1 MNVDPTLGAD
11 FVSLAVKAGIIGIA
25 AVMVFMIVYYR
36 IPGIV
41 ACISL
46 TYYGVI
52 TMALYKLWPVTM
64 TLAGIGG
71 FVLSIGMAV
80 DANVLIFER
89 MKEELKTGQIL
100 GSAIE
105 SGFSR
110 AWTAIWDSNITTII
124 ACVVLYWVG
133 NTTAF
138 GGSVKGFA
146 LTLGIGV
153 VISMLTA
160 VLLSRLLLRPLARTN
175 LGKNTSLFRPYAG
188 RSK

>member
-1 MNVDPTLGAD
+1 
-11 FVSLAVKAGIIGIA
+11 
-25 AVMVFMIVYYR
+25 
-36 IPGIV
+36 
-41 ACISL
+41 
-46 TYYGVI
+46 
-52 TMALYKLWPVTM
+52 
-64 TLAGIGG
+64 
-71 FVLSIGMAV
+71 
-80 DANVLIFER
+80 LIFER

-105 SGFSR
+105 SGFNR

-124 ACVVLYWVG
+124 ACAVLYWVG
-133 NTTAF
+133 STAAF

-153 VISMLTA
+153 LISMLTA

-175 LGKNTSLFRPYAG
+175 FGKNTSLFRPYAG